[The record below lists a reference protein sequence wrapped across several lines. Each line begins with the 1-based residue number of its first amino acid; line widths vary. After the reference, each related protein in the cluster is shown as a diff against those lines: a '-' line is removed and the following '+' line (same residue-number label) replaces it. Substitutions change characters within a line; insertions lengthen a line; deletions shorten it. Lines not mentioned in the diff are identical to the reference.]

1 MTLHLLFGAVLW
13 ICVVARFHRRVRR
26 APSMQR
32 DDLRALVRTLS
43 RFVYLVLYLLMFF
56 RLAIA
61 AMLSAPHR
69 PIFAPAEDFQGYLA
83 GGLIALATIHAL
95 AALYRYFGFH
105 GVRASLRYES
115 AKRPAKVA

>member
-1 MTLHLLFGAVLW
+1 
-13 ICVVARFHRRVRR
+13 
-26 APSMQR
+26 
-32 DDLRALVRTLS
+32 
-43 RFVYLVLYLLMFF
+43 LMFF

-61 AMLSAPHR
+61 VMLSAPHP

-95 AALYRYFGFH
+95 AALYRYFGFE
-105 GVRASLRYES
+105 GARASLRYES